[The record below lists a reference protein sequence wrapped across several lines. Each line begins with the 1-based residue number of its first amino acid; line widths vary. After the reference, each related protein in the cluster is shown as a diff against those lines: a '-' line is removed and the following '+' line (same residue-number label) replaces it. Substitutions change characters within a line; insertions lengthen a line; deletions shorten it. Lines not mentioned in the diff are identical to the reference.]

1 MVAVVTGA
9 GGFIGR
15 HTCLV
20 LESEGWRIERAGRP
34 EVDIPSSDFD
44 SLLERSR
51 PDLVVH
57 CAGPASVVASLAD
70 PLGDLEG
77 SALVLAH
84 VLDRMARLPSTPRLV
99 LISSAAVYGD
109 PAALPVGEDAPIA
122 PVSPYGFNRAITELV
137 AREFQE
143 TFSVPAT
150 ILRVFSAYGEGLRR
164 QVLWDVS
171 RMVVR
176 DGAVL
181 LAGTGIETRDFLH
194 VTDVARAIGVVAGDP
209 GTANETYN
217 VASGVETPVADLAG
231 WIAHE
236 IGAGIPIAFSGMRR
250 PGDPGRWSADMS
262 KIASLGFR
270 PSVDIETGTRSYA
283 RWALAQLTG
292 P

>member
-1 MVAVVTGA
+1 
-9 GGFIGR
+9 
-15 HTCLV
+15 
-20 LESEGWRIERAGRP
+20 
-34 EVDIPSSDFD
+34 
-44 SLLERSR
+44 
-51 PDLVVH
+51 
-57 CAGPASVVASLAD
+57 
-70 PLGDLEG
+70 
-77 SALVLAH
+77 
-84 VLDRMARLPSTPRLV
+84 
-99 LISSAAVYGD
+99 
-109 PAALPVGEDAPIA
+109 
-122 PVSPYGFNRAITELV
+122 
-137 AREFQE
+137 
-143 TFSVPAT
+143 
-150 ILRVFSAYGEGLRR
+150 
-164 QVLWDVS
+164 
-171 RMVVR
+171 MVVR

>member
-1 MVAVVTGA
+1 
-9 GGFIGR
+9 
-15 HTCLV
+15 
-20 LESEGWRIERAGRP
+20 
-34 EVDIPSSDFD
+34 
-44 SLLERSR
+44 
-51 PDLVVH
+51 
-57 CAGPASVVASLAD
+57 VVASLSD
-70 PLGDLEG
+70 PLGDLKG

-84 VLDRMARLPSTPRLV
+84 VLNRMARLPSTPRLV

-109 PAALPVGEDAPIA
+109 PTALPVGEDAPIA

-176 DGAVL
+176 DAAVL

-194 VTDVARAIGVVAGDP
+194 VTDVARAIAVVAGDS
-209 GTANETYN
+209 GTADETYN
-217 VASGVETPVADLAG
+217 VASGVETPIADLAG
-231 WIAHE
+231 WIVHE
-236 IGAGIPIAFSGMRR
+236 IGAGIPIAFSGIRR
-250 PGDPGRWSADMS
+250 PGDPGRWTADTS
-262 KIASLGFR
+262 KIATLGFR
-270 PSVDIETGTRSYA
+270 ASVDIETGTRSYA
-283 RWALAQLTG
+283 RWALAQLTD